1 MAADK
6 YPLATDASLVPL
18 ALAASHEQIKP
29 ESRKHKGVDVDTPRS
44 GHAAQCRATACRRRS

>member
-6 YPLATDASLVPL
+6 HPLATDASLVPL

-44 GHAAQCRATACRRRS
+44 GRAAQCRATACMRRS